1 MWKWRIDC
9 LTQVTQLFSS
19 LERVVS
25 FQPSGSGNDVWLEKM
40 SDTGTCSARAVKNA
54 DSKWNC
60 FELESGWQ
68 RVGREGA
75 PQWIRFYYSVYFQN
89 WVDFIVSLV
98 QTLKH
103 WVVNCILWKIN
114 LFQFYFSHLSSSV
127 EKQICSWSTF
137 RIIIPVNLVKICF

>member
-9 LTQVTQLFSS
+9 FTQVTQLFSS
-19 LERVVS
+19 PERVVS

-40 SDTGTCSARAVKNA
+40 SDTGTCSARAVKKA
-54 DSKWNC
+54 DSKWSSSHDGSV
-60 FELESGWQ
+60 SG
-68 RVGREGA
+68 GREPSNGYSF
-75 PQWIRFYYSVYFQN
+75 IYSVYCQY
-89 WVDFIVSLV
+89 WADFIVSLG

-103 WVVNCILWKIN
+103 CVVNCILWKIN
-114 LFQFYFSHLSSSV
+114 LLQFYFSHLSSSV